1 VKGINIDPKTQ
12 AESCGLSN
20 PFPGS
25 HDSNI
30 YYETNMLQAQWALN
44 VVINSPQDLTRAL
57 KRADLIAAIGA
68 GIGNNAAHE
77 IAHQFFQDTSG
88 MDDNSIGTYNGQG
101 CDGSRDPWVYTGLG
115 TDKNKTPIHWE
126 DITDKAWKKTLGNG
140 WHQ

>member
-88 MDDNSIGTYNGQG
+88 MDDNSRACRRENTRLECSFTFKEG
-101 CDGSRDPWVYTGLG
+101 R
-115 TDKNKTPIHWE
+115 KR
-126 DITDKAWKKTLGNG
+126 KKV
-140 WHQ
+140 